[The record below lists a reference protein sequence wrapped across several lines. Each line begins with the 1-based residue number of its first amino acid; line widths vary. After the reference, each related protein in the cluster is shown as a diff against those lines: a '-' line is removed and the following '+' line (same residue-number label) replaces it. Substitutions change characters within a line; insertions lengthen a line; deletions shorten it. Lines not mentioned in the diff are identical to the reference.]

1 MSAFNTLRAVFSG
14 IASAFAF
21 ARVSLANLFVV
32 ALLAIG
38 IALLFSGPDS
48 VEVPDGGALVISPA
62 GSIVEQ
68 TAAPDPL
75 TLLGGGGLGGQV
87 VLADLLDGIDKA
99 RKDDRISTLVLDVS
113 SLGYVAP
120 AQLEVVGD
128 ALQAFRDD
136 GKKMVAKSRF
146 YGRDQYYL
154 ASFAD
159 EIYVHPMG
167 DVMITGYGMFANYY
181 QGLFEKLDVNVH
193 VFRVGTYKAAV
204 EPYTRSDMSPAAK
217 EANQEL
223 VDSLWSRYVDR
234 VAENRNLER
243 EALVD
248 HVNRYDELLTQADG
262 DAAQLALDS
271 GLVDGM
277 LVNQEVTE
285 RLQELAGEDGDS
297 YQRVSFGN
305 YLQPRVPPLFGNTI
319 GVIRASGSIVMGEA
333 PRGVIGADT
342 MASLLRDARE
352 DDSVKAVVLRVD
364 SGGGSA
370 LASELIRQEVA
381 RVQEAGKPVV
391 VSMGGT
397 AASGGYWIA
406 ATADEIWAAPT
417 TITGSIGIFA
427 ILPTFEETLGRVGVT
442 YDGVRTGPLVGNPV
456 TGGISEQMAGVLQAT
471 VDHGY
476 RQFIDLVAQGRDM
489 TTEQVEAIAEGR
501 VWTGERAF
509 ELGLVDQLGHLEEA
523 VNSAAELAGIERF
536 KVRYV
541 EKPITPLEMLQQQAL
556 ENLGFAASTGQLWG
570 VTGELAGQLSKM
582 NAFNDPKNLYALCG
596 PCESSLGLH

>member
-1 MSAFNTLRAVFSG
+1 MSVFNTLRSVFSG

-32 ALLAIG
+32 ALLVIG
-38 IALLFSGPDS
+38 IALLFTGPDQ
-48 VEVPDGGALVISPA
+48 VDVPDGAALVVSPS

-68 TAAPDPL
+68 KAAPDPL
-75 TLLGGGGLGGQV
+75 ALLGGGGWGGQV
-87 VLADLLDGIDKA
+87 VLAELLDGIDKA
-99 RKDDRISTLVLDVS
+99 RKDDRISTLVLDLS

-120 AQLEVVGD
+120 AQLEVVGA
-128 ALQAFRDD
+128 ALQAFRDE

-159 EIYVHPMG
+159 EVYVHPMG

-217 EANQEL
+217 EANQQL
-223 VDSLWSRYVDR
+223 VDSLWARYVDR
-234 VAENRNLER
+234 VAENRTLER
-243 EALVD
+243 DALVD
-248 HVNRYDELLTQADG
+248 YVNRYDELLTQADG

-297 YQRVSFGN
+297 YRRVSFGN
-305 YLQPRVPPLFGNTI
+305 YLQPRIPPLFGNTI
-319 GVIRASGSIVMGEA
+319 GVIAASGLIVMGEA
-333 PRGVIGADT
+333 PRGVIGADS

-352 DDSVKAVVLRVD
+352 DEAVKAVVLRVD

-370 LASELIRQEVA
+370 LASELIRQEIV

-442 YDGVRTGPLVGNPV
+442 YDGVRTGPLVGDPV

-476 RQFIDLVAQGRDM
+476 RQFIDLVAKGRDL
-489 TTEQVEAIAEGR
+489 TTEQVAAIAEGR

-509 ELGLVDQLGHLEEA
+509 ELGLVDQLGHLADA
-523 VNSAAELAGIERF
+523 VDSAAKLAGIERF

-556 ENLGFAASTGQLWG
+556 ENLGFAASTAQLWG
-570 VTGELAGQLSKM
+570 VTGELAGQLRKM

-596 PCESSLGLH
+596 PCESSLGL

>member
-1 MSAFNTLRAVFSG
+1 MSVFNTLRSVFSG

-32 ALLAIG
+32 ALLVIG
-38 IALLFSGPDS
+38 IALLFTGPDQ
-48 VEVPDGGALVISPA
+48 VDVPDGAALVVSPS

-68 TAAPDPL
+68 KAAPDPL
-75 TLLGGGGLGGQV
+75 ALLGGGGWGGQV
-87 VLADLLDGIDKA
+87 VLAELLDGIDKA
-99 RKDDRISTLVLDVS
+99 RKDDRISTLVLDLS

-120 AQLEVVGD
+120 AQLEVVGA
-128 ALQAFRDD
+128 ALQAFRDE

-159 EIYVHPMG
+159 EVYVHPMG

-217 EANQEL
+217 EANQQL
-223 VDSLWSRYVDR
+223 VDSLWARYVDR
-234 VAENRNLER
+234 VAENRTLER
-243 EALVD
+243 DALVD
-248 HVNRYDELLTQADG
+248 YVNRYDELLTQADG

-297 YQRVSFGN
+297 YRRVSFGN
-305 YLQPRVPPLFGNTI
+305 YLQPRIPPLFGNTI
-319 GVIRASGSIVMGEA
+319 GVIAASGLIVMGEA
-333 PRGVIGADT
+333 PRGVIGADS

-352 DDSVKAVVLRVD
+352 DEAVKAVVLRVD

-370 LASELIRQEVA
+370 LASELIRQEIV

-442 YDGVRTGPLVGNPV
+442 YDGVRTGPLVGDPV

-476 RQFIDLVAQGRDM
+476 RQFIDLVAKGRDL
-489 TTEQVEAIAEGR
+489 TTEQVAAIAEGR

-509 ELGLVDQLGHLEEA
+509 ELGLVDQLGHLADA
-523 VNSAAELAGIERF
+523 VDSAAKLAGIERF

-570 VTGELAGQLSKM
+570 VTGELAGQLRKM

-596 PCESSLGLH
+596 PCESSSGLR

>member
-1 MSAFNTLRAVFSG
+1 MSVFNTLRSVFSG

-21 ARVSLANLFVV
+21 ARVSLANLFIL

-38 IALLFSGPDS
+38 IALLFTGPDR
-48 VEVPDGGALVISPA
+48 VEVPDGGALVVSPS

-75 TLLGGGGLGGQV
+75 ALLGGGGLGGQV

-128 ALQAFRDD
+128 ALQAFRDE
-136 GKKMVAKSRF
+136 GKKVVAKSRF

-159 EIYVHPMG
+159 EVYVHPMG

-217 EANQEL
+217 EANQQL
-223 VDSLWSRYVDR
+223 VDSLWARYVNR

-243 EALVD
+243 DALVD
-248 HVNRYDELLTQADG
+248 YVNRYDELLTQAEG

-297 YQRVSFGN
+297 YRRVSFGN
-305 YLQPRVPPLFGNTI
+305 YLQPRIPPLFGNTV
-319 GVIRASGSIVMGEA
+319 GVIAASGLIVMGEA
-333 PRGVIGADT
+333 PRGVIGADS
-342 MASLLRDARE
+342 MASLLREARE
-352 DDSVKAVVLRVD
+352 DEAVKAVVIRVD

-370 LASELIRQEVA
+370 LASELIRQEIV

-442 YDGVRTGPLVGNPV
+442 YDGVRTGPLVGDPV

-489 TTEQVEAIAEGR
+489 TTEQVAAVAEGR

-509 ELGLVDQLGHLEEA
+509 ELGLVDHLGHLEDA
-523 VNSAAELAGIERF
+523 VASAAKLAGIERF

-556 ENLGFAASTGQLWG
+556 ENLGFSSSTGQLWG
-570 VTGELAGQLSKM
+570 VTGELAGQLRKM
-582 NAFNDPKNLYALCG
+582 NAFNDPKNIYALCE
-596 PCESSLGLH
+596 PCESTLGLH

>member
-1 MSAFNTLRAVFSG
+1 MSVFNTLRSVFSG

-38 IALLFSGPDS
+38 IGLLFTGPDQ
-48 VEVPDGGALVISPA
+48 VDVPDGAALVVSPS

-75 TLLGGGGLGGQV
+75 ALLGGGGLGGQV
-87 VLADLLDGIDKA
+87 VLAELLDGIDKA
-99 RKDDRISTLVLDVS
+99 RKDDRISTLVLDLS

-120 AQLEVVGD
+120 AQLEVVGA
-128 ALQAFRDD
+128 ALQAFRDE

-159 EIYVHPMG
+159 EVYVHPMG

-217 EANQEL
+217 EANQQL
-223 VDSLWSRYVDR
+223 VDSLWARYVDR
-234 VAENRNLER
+234 VAENRALER
-243 EALVD
+243 DALVD
-248 HVNRYDELLTQADG
+248 YVNRYDELLTQAGG

-277 LVNQEVTE
+277 LVNQDVTE

-297 YQRVSFGN
+297 YRRVSFAN
-305 YLQPRVPPLFGNTI
+305 YLQPRIPPLFGNTI
-319 GVIRASGSIVMGEA
+319 GVIAASGLIVMGEA
-333 PRGVIGADT
+333 PRGVIGADS

-352 DDSVKAVVLRVD
+352 DEAVKAVVLRVD

-370 LASELIRQEVA
+370 LASELIRQEIV

-442 YDGVRTGPLVGNPV
+442 YDGVRTGPLVGDPV

-489 TTEQVEAIAEGR
+489 TTEQVAAIAEGR

-509 ELGLVDQLGHLEEA
+509 ELGLVDQLGHLADA
-523 VNSAAELAGIERF
+523 VDSAAKLAGIERF

-570 VTGELAGQLSKM
+570 VTGELAGQLRKM

-596 PCESSLGLH
+596 PCESSLGL

>member
-1 MSAFNTLRAVFSG
+1 MSVFTTLRAVFSG

-32 ALLAIG
+32 ALLAFG
-38 IALLFSGPDS
+38 IALLFSGRDQ
-48 VEVPDGGALVISPA
+48 VDVPDGAALVISPS

-75 TLLGGGGLGGQV
+75 ALLGGGGLGGQV

-128 ALQAFRDD
+128 ALQEFRDD
-136 GKKMVAKSRF
+136 GKKMVATSRF
-146 YGRDQYYL
+146 FGRDQYYL

-167 DVMITGYGMFANYY
+167 DVMISGYGMFANYY

-204 EPYTRSDMSPAAK
+204 EPYTRSDMSAAAK
-217 EANQEL
+217 EANQAL
-223 VDSLWSRYVDR
+223 VDGLWSRYVDR
-234 VAENRNLER
+234 VAENRNMER
-243 EALVD
+243 DALVD
-248 HVNRYDELLTQADG
+248 YVNRYDELLTQAAG
-262 DAAQLALDS
+262 DAAQLAWDS
-271 GLVDGM
+271 GLVDGI

-305 YLQPRVPPLFGNTI
+305 YLQPRIPPLFGNTI
-319 GVIRASGSIVMGEA
+319 GVIAASGLIVMGEA
-333 PRGVIGADT
+333 PRGVIGADS

-352 DDSVKAVVLRVD
+352 DESVKAVVLRVD

-556 ENLGFAASTGQLWG
+556 ENLGFAASTGHLSSF
-570 VTGELAGQLSKM
+570 TGELAGQLRKID
-582 NAFNDPKNLYALCG
+582 ALNDPKNIYALCG
-596 PCESSLGLH
+596 PCESSLGLR